1 MRAPARSDEDTNMC
15 MRLRSLL
22 LAVPLAGFFNAG
34 WAAEQ
39 TLPSDPKQR
48 LEALQQALVT
58 AAMEGQTR
66 VQNAAWVDQ
75 AGQLH
80 ENTRITSDMK
90 VSNLRVL
97 NYLMVDQRMSASI
110 ATDARGVTPDDEVC
124 RANRQRYQRE
134 ATLDTALRVAT
145 DGASHYYW
153 QALAAQARTRFAAQ
167 AEAGRQW
174 KLAPSTVAPATNY
187 ERQLVGYLPDV
198 APYQMLIE
206 VLPPG
211 ALGIEPVR
219 PQAGRGERAAQVLK
233 SVGDYLSDAPQKIA
247 PVPFV
252 LRLSVTERVS
262 RRLLWQDAVPLFFP
276 EQPVTYSARP
286 LPAGLLSE
294 LDRVVARWQHR
305 LDGDF
310 GCRPQTFSVM
320 QETRDGWVINAGQGS
335 GLSVGDQL
343 LMMDRD
349 QLPARILEP
358 DSGERLALVEV
369 ASVAPGRS
377 VVRRLAGAARLT
389 RPGDWVA
396 TPF

>member
-1 MRAPARSDEDTNMC
+1 MRP
-15 MRLRSLL
+15 RLRSLL
-22 LAVPLAGFFNAG
+22 SALPLALPLAGLLNAG
-34 WAAEQ
+34 HAADLP
-39 TLPSDPKQR
+39 LPSDPKQR
-48 LEALQQALVT
+48 LEALQHALVN

-66 VQNAAWVDQ
+66 VRNAAWVDST
-75 AGQLH
+75 GKLH

-90 VSNLRVL
+90 LRNVRVL
-97 NYLMVDQRMSASI
+97 NYLTVEDKLSAAI
-110 ATDARGVTPDDEVC
+110 VADARGVTPDEEAC
-124 RANRQRYQRE
+124 RANRQRYRRE
-134 ATLDTALRVAT
+134 ATLDTALRISV
-145 DGASHYYW
+145 DGGSRYYW
-153 QALAAQARTRFAAQ
+153 QALVEQARTRFSAQ

-174 KLAPSTVAPATNY
+174 KLGASTPAPATSY
-187 ERQLVGYLPDV
+187 ERQLVGYVPDV

-219 PQAGRGERAAQVLK
+219 PQASRNERAAQMLK
-233 SVGDYLSDAPQKIA
+233 SVGDYFSDAPQKIA

-252 LRLSVTERVS
+252 LRLSVAERHS

-276 EQPVTYSARP
+276 EQPVTYTARP

-294 LDRVVARWQHR
+294 LDRVVARWQQG
-305 LDGDF
+305 LDAELN
-310 GCRPQTFSVM
+310 CRPQTFSVM
-320 QETRDGWVINAGQGS
+320 QETHDGWVINAGQGA
-335 GLSVGDQL
+335 GLAVGDQL
-343 LMMDRD
+343 LLMDRE
-349 QLPARILEP
+349 QLPSRILEP

-377 VVRRLAGAARLT
+377 VVRRLAGAARLG